1 MYDINKIV
9 ISIITGDFL
18 QDLPLAG
25 LNIYYSHQNYSHP
38 GSTVQNKQEDMQK
51 HTQYKTMH
59 AVDLFPY
66 PRKLLHLPEHGNN
79 YRIFNLMSPKNTD
92 LGKRIYF

>member
-9 ISIITGDFL
+9 ISIITADFL

-38 GSTVQNKQEDMQK
+38 GSTVQNKQEDIQK
-51 HTQYKTMH
+51 HTQYKTRSFS
-59 AVDLFPY
+59 LSQETPTFT
-66 PRKLLHLPEHGNN
+66 RTWK
-79 YRIFNLMSPKNTD
+79 
-92 LGKRIYF
+92 